1 MMHMLRKQRYLM
13 ILLTALAL
21 VFSLAAHPVL
31 AAGEYDDA
39 ARETAAEAAAETPEE
54 IGEEPASESAPAAGP
69 EEPAETEPVSVTG
82 IPEEE
87 TPEEAVLPE
96 EDTAP
101 AAPEDTE
108 EKSTVT
114 ETESPATPE
123 SGEAVVSS
131 DAPASPAEPED
142 ELKDP
147 PDAADPDGTD
157 DVPAVTEEPDAA
169 SDEKREIP
177 AEEKKLEEQSASGGE
192 EAPAT
197 AEAGEGAGA
206 FADGTYEPSF
216 SFEGGT
222 GKVTI
227 TCPKLVIR
235 SGKATATLVFS
246 SSKYTYVLAG
256 GTKYYNENPNG
267 NSTFSVP
274 VNVNVPTEISAETT
288 AMSEAHLVDYTLHV
302 GLAEGAE
309 PEEPATPEEP
319 EEPAFADGTYVPDF
333 TYEGGT
339 GKVTITCPKLVIR
352 SGKATATLVFSSS
365 KYTYALVDG
374 VRYDN
379 ENPGGESTFTIP
391 VNVNA
396 PTEISA
402 ETTAMSEAHLV
413 DYTLHV
419 GLAEGAEPEEPATPE
434 EPEEPAFADG
444 TYVPDFTYEGG
455 TGKATITC
463 PKLVMKDGKGTATI
477 VFSSTK
483 YTYVLVDGVRYDN
496 ENPGGE
502 STFTIPV
509 NVNAPTEI
517 SAETTAMSEAHLVDY
532 TLHVGLAEGAE
543 PEEPPAPEEPEEPEP
558 PTDPDEPG
566 TPDDP
571 AGPEDPENP
580 GGQTEP
586 EEPMISENGVLAD
599 GVYRA
604 EVETG
609 QPMFKVVDCVITSEN
624 GKMTAVITLSGTGYD
639 YLYAGSAKDAYA
651 ADGEGWIPFV
661 QDPETGK
668 YTYTLELA
676 TVTEPAEVAARSARY
691 ASEGRGEAA
700 WIVRTLTIVTDSI
713 VKTANLP
720 EKGQQSDSAGPSGEQ
735 GNEPSGGQSGGSGN
749 AGGKDPEPEEPEN
762 TGTQD
767 EEEIRKMEENTK
779 KGTVA
784 DGTYVPSFGFTGGT
798 GKVTISCPKLVVR
811 NGKGTATL
819 VFSSSKYTY
828 VLVNGTKYYN
838 ENPGGKGTFTIPV
851 NVNTTT
857 LVSAETTAMS
867 EAHLIDYVLY
877 IYVDGQDVSNIRPSA
892 AGSSDDAENAEDADQ
907 AGTEEEEEEF
917 GPDGRKKNSGWGE
930 YDSIQTKD
938 EPAPAEEMGVPAA
951 GADGTVPE
959 TEQEEQ
965 TRKKGFSVWYGV
977 GIGAAVIA
985 LAGGGFA
992 AMRKGK
998 KRK

>member
-69 EEPAETEPVSVTG
+69 EEPPETEPVSVTG

-177 AEEKKLEEQSASGGE
+177 AEEKKSEEQSASGGE

-339 GKVTITCPKLVIR
+339 GK
-352 SGKATATLVFSSS
+352 
-365 KYTYALVDG
+365 
-374 VRYDN
+374 
-379 ENPGGESTFTIP
+379 
-391 VNVNA
+391 
-396 PTEISA
+396 
-402 ETTAMSEAHLV
+402 
-413 DYTLHV
+413 
-419 GLAEGAEPEEPATPE
+419 
-434 EPEEPAFADG
+434 
-444 TYVPDFTYEGG
+444 
-455 TGKATITC
+455 ATIAC

-543 PEEPPAPEEPEEPEP
+543 PEEPPAPEEPEVPEP

-700 WIVRTLTIVTDSI
+700 WIDRTLTIVTDSI

>member
-1 MMHMLRKQRYLM
+1 MMRILQKQRYLL
-13 ILLTALAL
+13 ILLTVLAL
-21 VFSLAAHPVL
+21 VFSFAAHPVL
-31 AAGEYDDA
+31 AAEEYDA
-39 ARETAAEAAAETPEE
+39 AAEVPYSEAAAEEPAPEPAPSAGQEEPAEEEPATAAEAETAGEEAVPEE
-54 IGEEPASESAPAAGP
+54 AEPQEEETAPAVPEETEEEPAGEPSSPETSAAAEDPEPSGEPEPPAESAEGP
-69 EEPAETEPVSVTG
+69 EADAPAETEEGTAGAEEPAGVPAESGELPAEEEKAGERPASAAEAV
-82 IPEEE
+82 PAFAAKEVPAAAAEE
-87 TPEEAVLPE
+87 TPA
-96 EDTAP
+96 D
-101 AAPEDTE
+101 
-108 EKSTVT
+108 SG
-114 ETESPATPE
+114 E
-123 SGEAVVSS
+123 SG
-131 DAPASPAEPED
+131 D
-142 ELKDP
+142 
-147 PDAADPDGTD
+147 
-157 DVPAVTEEPDAA
+157 
-169 SDEKREIP
+169 
-177 AEEKKLEEQSASGGE
+177 
-192 EAPAT
+192 
-197 AEAGEGAGA
+197 GAGT
-206 FADGTYEPSF
+206 FADGTYVPSSF
-216 SFEGGT
+216 TFEGGT

-227 TCPKLVIR
+227 TCPELVIR

-256 GTKYYNENPNG
+256 GTKYYNENPDG
-267 NSTFSVP
+267 NSTFTVP
-274 VNVNVPTEISAETT
+274 VSVNAPTEISAETT

-302 GLAEGAE
+302 GLAEGSE
-309 PEEPATPEEP
+309 PVGPDEP

-339 GKVTITCPKLVIR
+339 GKVTITCPKLVMKD
-352 SGKATATLVFSSS
+352 GKGTATIVFSST

-374 VRYDN
+374 ERYDN

-396 PTEISA
+396 PTDISA

-419 GLAEGAEPEEPATPE
+419 GLAEGAEPEEPA
-434 EPEEPAFADG
+434 
-444 TYVPDFTYEGG
+444 
-455 TGKATITC
+455 
-463 PKLVMKDGKGTATI
+463 
-477 VFSSTK
+477 
-483 YTYVLVDGVRYDN
+483 
-496 ENPGGE
+496 
-502 STFTIPV
+502 
-509 NVNAPTEI
+509 
-517 SAETTAMSEAHLVDY
+517 
-532 TLHVGLAEGAE
+532 
-543 PEEPPAPEEPEEPEP
+543 APEEPEEPETP
-558 PTDPDEPG
+558 EEPG

-571 AGPEDPENP
+571 AGPEDPETP

-586 EEPMISENGVLAD
+586 EEPMISEDGVLAD

-609 QPMFKVVDCVITSEN
+609 QPMFKVVDCVITSED

-651 ADGEGWIPFV
+651 AGGEGWIPFAE
-661 QDPETGK
+661 DPETGK

-676 TVTEPAEVAARSARY
+676 TVTEPAAVAARSARY

-700 WIVRTLTIVTDSI
+700 WIDRTLTFVTDSI
-713 VKTANLP
+713 VKIADLP
-720 EKGQQSDSAGPSGEQ
+720 EDGQQTDPAGPSGGQ
-735 GNEPSGGQSGGSGN
+735 GGESAEGGAGKADGSGN
-749 AGGKDPEPEEPEN
+749 KDTEKEEPEN

-798 GKVTISCPKLVVR
+798 GKVTISCPKLVVK

-857 LVSAETTAMS
+857 LISAETTAMS

-938 EPAPAEEMGVPAA
+938 EPAPAEETGVPAT

-959 TEQEEQ
+959 PEQREQ
-965 TRKKGFSVWYGV
+965 TQKKGFSVWYGV

-998 KRK
+998 KRP